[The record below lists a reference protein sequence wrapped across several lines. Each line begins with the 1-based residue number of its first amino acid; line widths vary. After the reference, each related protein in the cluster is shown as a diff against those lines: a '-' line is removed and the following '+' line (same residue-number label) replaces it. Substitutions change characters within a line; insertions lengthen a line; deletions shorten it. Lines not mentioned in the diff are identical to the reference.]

1 MYNAPKAFLITFT
14 PYGTRLHGDDR
25 GTVDRMNNQHG
36 APYIPPDFRLEAV
49 RRELLKEPPLKL
61 DAPLRGAIH
70 DAIDG
75 HCEYRN
81 WHLHARNVRTN
92 HVHIVVAAADDPE
105 KMMVQFKAYAT
116 REMRRRDLI
125 AARKKVWTEGGSK
138 RWLFTD
144 ESVSQACIYVLY
156 GQGVDMPMI

>member
-1 MYNAPKAFLITFT
+1 
-14 PYGTRLHGDDR
+14 
-25 GTVDRMNNQHG
+25 
-36 APYIPPDFRLEAV
+36 
-49 RRELLKEPPLKL
+49 
-61 DAPLRGAIH
+61 
-70 DAIDG
+70 
-75 HCEYRN
+75 
-81 WHLHARNVRTN
+81 VRTN

-156 GQGVDMPMI
+156 GQGVDLPMI